1 MIVVI
6 INEYSV
12 FQVIFL
18 YGQVDIW
25 DIVTLDVTCEYY
37 GYCSTHFWGALSMIE
52 TETVKTGV
60 KNGNKLVIN
69 GKKKLSGSVKISGA
83 KNAVLKLMAASLLS
97 NSQCLIR
104 NVPRIRDVETM
115 FGVLNGL
122 GAETTWED
130 ESSILIR
137 VDRGLGYS
145 APDELVKE
153 MRASVQVMGPLLAK
167 LGRVKLFQPG
177 GCIIGQRPIDLHLK
191 GFQALGAEVIEE
203 HGYVYVQAK
212 KLRGAEI
219 HLDFPS
225 VGATE
230 NIMAAAILAEG
241 TTVIRNAAKEPE
253 IIEEQNFYNRLG
265 ARIRGAGT
273 DTIRI
278 EGVSELN
285 NRYID
290 YTVIPDR
297 IEAGT
302 FMIAAAVTKGDILLT
317 DVIPEHVDALASKI
331 REIGVSIETDA
342 ETIRIKTEGPLKAAD
357 VTVLPYPG
365 FPTDLQP
372 QITSLLSIA
381 GGTSVITEN
390 VFGSRFRYVD
400 ELIRMGASIKVES
413 RSAIVKGVKSLSG
426 ASVYAPD
433 LRAGAALVIAGLA
446 AEGETSIEGIQYLD
460 RGYVAVEEKLAGLG
474 AEIRRISF

>member
-1 MIVVI
+1 
-6 INEYSV
+6 
-12 FQVIFL
+12 
-18 YGQVDIW
+18 
-25 DIVTLDVTCEYY
+25 
-37 GYCSTHFWGALSMIE
+37 MIE
-52 TETVKTGV
+52 TETAKAGV
-60 KNGNKLVIN
+60 KSGNKMIIT
-69 GKKKLSGSVKISGA
+69 GRKKLSGKVKMSGA
-83 KNAVLKLMAASLLS
+83 KNAVLKLMAAALLS
-97 NSQCLIR
+97 NNQCLIR

-115 FGVLNGL
+115 LGVLRGL
-122 GAETTWED
+122 GAEVDWED
-130 ESSILIR
+130 ETSIMIK
-137 VDRGLGYS
+137 VGQGLGHS

-153 MRASVQVMGPLLAK
+153 MRASVQVMGPLLTK

-212 KLRGAEI
+212 KLKGAEI

-278 EGVSELN
+278 EGVPKLN
-285 NRYID
+285 DRFID

-302 FMIAAAVTKGDILLT
+302 FMIAAAVTGGDVLLT
-317 DVIPEHVDALASKI
+317 DVIPEHVDALASKL
-331 REIGVSIETDA
+331 REIGVSVETDG
-342 ETIRIKTEGPLKAAD
+342 ENIRIQATAPLRAAD

-372 QITSLLSIA
+372 QITALLSVA
-381 GGTSVITEN
+381 QGTSVITEN

-400 ELIRMGASIKVES
+400 ELIRMGATIKVES

-446 AEGETSIEGIQYLD
+446 AEGETSIEGLQFLD

-474 AEIRRISF
+474 AEIKRVD